1 MAGFSVE
8 ALKKGIKDKEA
19 NIGIFEDAI
28 KKEREEIAEYRFMIE
43 QIRKNEETA
52 RAIKEMESKP
62 VEVVREEASE

>member
-62 VEVVREEASE
+62 VEVVSE